1 MDFKTYIK
9 AKREALG
16 LSQNKVSKLAGI
28 TQSYYNGIERGEVK
42 NPPSE
47 EVLDSLVKVLLL
59 TPSEGEKLKYL
70 AAIERTPDIILNELK
85 RLSDEK
91 ELSKRQVIK
100 DISNNNSLIPLFS
113 RISAGVGLITDEEP
127 TDYISLPG
135 IRNADSVFAI
145 NVKGDSMEPTIK
157 NQSIILCRQGEELK
171 DGEVGA
177 FLVNGESFV
186 KRIKVTKNFF
196 ALLSDNPNYQPIYVY
211 PEDEFKVIGKVLK
224 VINDVR

>member
-9 AKREALG
+9 TKREALG

-28 TQSYYNGIERGEVK
+28 TQSYYNGIERGEIK

-47 EVLDSLVKVLLL
+47 EVLDSLIKVLLL

-91 ELSKRQVIK
+91 ELSKRRVIK
-100 DISNNNSLIPLFS
+100 DISNNNTLIPLFS
-113 RISAGVGLITDEEP
+113 RISAGIGLITDEEP
-127 TDYISLPG
+127 VDFISLPG
-135 IRNADSVFAI
+135 IRNSDNVFAI

-211 PEDEFKVIGKVLK
+211 PEDEFKIIGKVLK
-224 VINDVR
+224 VINNVK

>member
-1 MDFKTYIK
+1 MDFKSYIR
-9 AKREALG
+9 AKREAAG

-28 TQSYYNGIERGEVK
+28 TQSYYNGIERGEVR

-47 EVLDSLVKVLLL
+47 EVLDSLIKVLLL

-91 ELSKRQVIK
+91 ELSKRKVIK
-100 DISNNNSLIPLFS
+100 DITNNNTLIPLFS

-127 TDYISLPG
+127 TDFISLPG
-135 IRNADSVFAI
+135 IRNPDNLFAI

-196 ALLSDNPNYQPIYVY
+196 ALLSDNPNYRPIYVY

-224 VINDVR
+224 VINDVE

>member
-9 AKREALG
+9 TKREALG

-28 TQSYYNGIERGEVK
+28 TQSYYNGIERGEIK

-47 EVLDSLVKVLLL
+47 EVLDSFIKVLLL

-91 ELSKRQVIK
+91 ELSKRRVIK
-100 DISNNNSLIPLFS
+100 DISNNNTLIPLFS

-127 TDYISLPG
+127 IDFISLPG
-135 IRNADSVFAI
+135 IRNSDNVFAI

-211 PEDEFKVIGKVLK
+211 PEDEFKIIGKVLK
-224 VINDVR
+224 VINDIR

>member
-9 AKREALG
+9 TKREALG
-16 LSQNKVSKLAGI
+16 LSQNKASKLAGI

-47 EVLDSLVKVLLL
+47 EVLDSLIKVLLL

-70 AAIERTPDIILNELK
+70 AAIERTPNIILNELK

-127 TDYISLPG
+127 IDYISLPG

-211 PEDEFKVIGKVLK
+211 PEDEFKIIGKVLK

>member
-9 AKREALG
+9 TKREALG

-113 RISAGVGLITDEEP
+113 RISAGVGVITDEEP

-211 PEDEFKVIGKVLK
+211 PENEFKVIGKVLK

>member
-9 AKREALG
+9 TKRETLG

-28 TQSYYNGIERGEVK
+28 TQSYYNGIERGEIK

-47 EVLDSLVKVLLL
+47 EVLDSLIKVLLL

-91 ELSKRQVIK
+91 ELSKRRVIK
-100 DISNNNSLIPLFS
+100 DISNNNTLIPLFS
-113 RISAGVGLITDEEP
+113 RISAGIGLVTDEEP
-127 TDYISLPG
+127 VDFISLPG
-135 IRNADSVFAI
+135 IRNSDNVFAI

-211 PEDEFKVIGKVLK
+211 PEDEFKIIGKVLK
-224 VINDVR
+224 VINNVK

>member
-9 AKREALG
+9 TKREALG

-113 RISAGVGLITDEEP
+113 RISAGVGVITDEEP

>member
-1 MDFKTYIK
+1 MDFKTYLK
-9 AKREALG
+9 TRREALG
-16 LSQNKVSKLAGI
+16 FSQNKFAKMAGI
-28 TQSYYNGIERGEVK
+28 TQSYYNVIERGEVK

-47 EVLDSLVKVLLL
+47 EILDKFVKILLL
-59 TPSEGEKLKYL
+59 TPSEGDKLKYL
-70 AAIERTPDIILNELK
+70 AAIERTPAIILNEIK

-91 ELSKRQVIK
+91 ELSKRKVIK
-100 DISNNNSLIPLFS
+100 DISNNNVLIPLFS
-113 RISAGVGLITDEEP
+113 RISAGIGMITDEEP
-127 TDYISLPG
+127 IDYISLPG
-135 IRNADSVFAI
+135 IKNSENIFAI

-157 NQSIILCRQGEELK
+157 NQSIILCRQGNELR

-211 PEDEFKVIGKVLK
+211 PQDEFKVIGKVLK

>member
-9 AKREALG
+9 AKREAAG

-28 TQSYYNGIERGEVK
+28 TQSYYNGIERGEVR

-47 EVLDSLVKVLLL
+47 EVLDSLIKVLLL

-70 AAIERTPDIILNELK
+70 AAIERTPVIILNELK

-91 ELSKRQVIK
+91 ELSKRKVIK
-100 DISNNNSLIPLFS
+100 DISNNNTLIPLFS

-127 TDYISLPG
+127 TDFISLPG
-135 IRNADSVFAI
+135 IRNADNVFAI

-196 ALLSDNPNYQPIYVY
+196 ALLSDNPNYRPIYVY

-224 VINDVR
+224 VINDVE

>member
-1 MDFKTYIK
+1 MR
-9 AKREALG
+9 AWRR
-16 LSQNKVSKLAGI
+16 
-28 TQSYYNGIERGEVK
+28 RGCRRAWRGPSGRRGSSSGGRRGRSSRRGVK

-47 EVLDSLVKVLLL
+47 EILDKFVKILLL
-59 TPSEGEKLKYL
+59 TPSEGDKLKYL
-70 AAIERTPDIILNELK
+70 AAIERTPAIILNEIK

-91 ELSKRQVIK
+91 ELSKRKVIK
-100 DISNNNSLIPLFS
+100 DISNNNVLIPLFS
-113 RISAGVGLITDEEP
+113 RISAGIGMITDEEP
-127 TDYISLPG
+127 IDYISLPG
-135 IRNADSVFAI
+135 IKNSENIFAI

-157 NQSIILCRQGEELK
+157 NQSIILCRQGNELR

-211 PEDEFKVIGKVLK
+211 PQDEFKVIGKVLK

>member
-9 AKREALG
+9 TKRESLG

-28 TQSYYNGIERGEVK
+28 TQSYYNGIERGEIK

-47 EVLDSLVKVLLL
+47 EVLDSLIKVLLL

-70 AAIERTPDIILNELK
+70 AAIERTPSIILNELK
-85 RLSDEK
+85 RLADEK
-91 ELSKRQVIK
+91 ELSKRRVIK
-100 DISNNNSLIPLFS
+100 DISNNNTLIPLFS

-127 TDYISLPG
+127 TDFISLPG
-135 IRNADSVFAI
+135 IRNADNVFAI

-211 PEDEFKVIGKVLK
+211 PQDEFKIIGKVLK

>member
-9 AKREALG
+9 TKRESLG

-28 TQSYYNGIERGEVK
+28 TQSYYNGIERGEIK

-47 EVLDSLVKVLLL
+47 EVLDSLIKVLLL

-70 AAIERTPDIILNELK
+70 AAIERTPSIILNELK
-85 RLSDEK
+85 RLADEK
-91 ELSKRQVIK
+91 ELSKRKVIK
-100 DISNNNSLIPLFS
+100 DISNNNTLIPLFS

-127 TDYISLPG
+127 TDFISLPG
-135 IRNADSVFAI
+135 IRNADNVFAI

-211 PEDEFKVIGKVLK
+211 PQDEFKIIGKVLK

>member
-9 AKREALG
+9 AKREAVG

-70 AAIERTPDIILNELK
+70 AAIERTPEIILNELK

-91 ELSKRQVIK
+91 ELSKRRVIK
-100 DISNNNSLIPLFS
+100 DISNNNTLIPLFS
-113 RISAGVGLITDEEP
+113 RISAGVGVITDEEP
-127 TDYISLPG
+127 TDFISLPG
-135 IRNADSVFAI
+135 IRNADNVFAI

-196 ALLSDNPNYQPIYVY
+196 ALLSDNPNYRPIYVY

-224 VINDVR
+224 VINDVE

>member
-9 AKREALG
+9 TKRESLG

-28 TQSYYNGIERGEVK
+28 TQSYYNGIERGEIK

-47 EVLDSLVKVLLL
+47 EVLDNLIKVLLL

-70 AAIERTPDIILNELK
+70 AAIERTPSIILNELK
-85 RLSDEK
+85 RLADEK
-91 ELSKRQVIK
+91 ELSKRRVIK
-100 DISNNNSLIPLFS
+100 DISNNNTLIPLFS

-127 TDYISLPG
+127 TDFISLPG
-135 IRNADSVFAI
+135 IRNADNVFAI

-157 NQSIILCRQGEELK
+157 NQSIILCRQGDELK

-211 PEDEFKVIGKVLK
+211 PQDEFKIIGKVLK